1 MPETPDRPSEIAA
14 PASLTPVSRAPEP
27 RARLR
32 HALGVVAKAA
42 IALAALY
49 IAWRLAAG
57 IRWSDLA
64 ARLAG
69 ASWTLV
75 ALAVLFL
82 AVRFAA
88 WDLRFR
94 LAAARVTGGRSRAP
108 FGFSVLL
115 ASAALNL
122 LNPAARLLGGPLRAR
137 HFARAT
143 GRSFGLFYGIVL
155 YDQLVHQATI
165 SLCTVVSLAAVAL
178 AAGHRALGWGAY
190 GLLAAVAGGLV
201 LWSRKSGPFAGSPLA
216 RFLARRAARQDSRL
230 QRLYVHGQE
239 AVSTF
244 VSLVADRGMG
254 LRAVAL
260 GGGLFLANAV
270 AQWLVFRALGESVG
284 VLPVIA
290 VVALGNAAGMLMG
303 TPGGIGTTE
312 ATMVAAYVALGVDR
326 VSAGAATLLFRGL
339 HYALVIAV
347 GGPALVG
354 LEVKAALSA
363 AKKPAAEARRR
374 RAA

>member
-1 MPETPDRPSEIAA
+1 MPEIPERQNPEATGRPLERPPA
-14 PASLTPVSRAPEP
+14 PARRVA
-27 RARLR
+27 
-32 HALGVVAKAA
+32 ALLAKL
-42 IALAALY
+42 ALAAVAIY
-49 IAWRLAAG
+49 VAWRLIAG
-57 IRWSDLA
+57 IHWSDLA

-69 ASWTLV
+69 ASWPLV

-82 AVRFAA
+82 AVRFAW

-94 LAAARVTGGRSRAP
+94 LAAARVTGDRARAP

-137 HFARAT
+137 HFARAA
-143 GRSFGLFYGIVL
+143 GRSFGLFYGVVL
-155 YDQLVHQATI
+155 YDQLVHQATV
-165 SLCTVVSLAAVAL
+165 SLCTILAVAAVAL
-178 AAGHRALGWGAY
+178 ASGHAALGWGALGVLAAAAA
-190 GLLAAVAGGLV
+190 GLL
-201 LWSRKSGPFAGSPLA
+201 LWSRRGDPSGESPLA
-216 RFLARRAARQDSRL
+216 RFLARRAAREDSRL

-239 AVSTF
+239 AVATF
-244 VSLVADRGMG
+244 VRLLGDRGMG
-254 LRAVAL
+254 LRAAAL
-260 GGGLFLANAV
+260 GCGLFLANAV
-270 AQWLVFRALGESVG
+270 AQWLVFRALGE
-284 VLPVIA
+284 PVAVAPVVA

-326 VSAGAATLLFRGL
+326 VSASAATLLFRGL

-354 LEVKAALSA
+354 LELRSAWTAAR
-363 AKKPAAEARRR
+363 KPADDAKR

>member
-1 MPETPDRPSEIAA
+1 MPEISDLQSPAPPPAA
-14 PASLTPVSRAPEP
+14 GESR
-27 RARLR
+27 RRLLVL
-32 HALGVVAKAA
+32 AAKTLLL
-42 IALAALY
+42 ALAVAV
-49 IAWRLAAG
+49 AWRLIAG

-64 ARLAG
+64 SRLAG
-69 ASWTLV
+69 ASWPLV
-75 ALAVLFL
+75 GLAIFFLVL
-82 AVRFAA
+82 RFEA

-94 LAAARVTGGRSRAP
+94 LAAARVTGVRTGSP
-108 FGFSVLL
+108 FGFAVLL

-137 HFARAT
+137 HFARRT
-143 GRSFGLFYGIVL
+143 GGSFGLFYGIVL

-165 SLCTVVSLAAVAL
+165 SLCTVVAVAAVAIASGHAAWGWAAFAVL
-178 AAGHRALGWGAY
+178 AA
-190 GLLAAVAGGLV
+190 AAAGVAV
-201 LWSRKSGPFAGSPLA
+201 WSRQSGPFAGSPLA
-216 RFLARRAARQDSRL
+216 RFLARRAEREDSRL

-239 AVSTF
+239 AVATF
-244 VSLVADRGMG
+244 VRLLGDRGMN
-254 LRAVAL
+254 LRAASL
-260 GGGLFLANAV
+260 GAGLFLANAV
-270 AQWLVFRALGESVG
+270 AQWLIFRALGQPVG
-284 VLPVIA
+284 VLAVVA

-354 LEVKAALSA
+354 FELRSALNA
-363 AKKPAAEARRR
+363 VKKPADDAKR

>member
-1 MPETPDRPSEIAA
+1 MPEIPDVQNPAEP
-14 PASLTPVSRAPEP
+14 PASR

-32 HALGVVAKAA
+32 RRGALLLKG
-42 IALAALY
+42 ILAAGAVY
-49 IAWRLAAG
+49 VAWRLVAG

-64 ARLAG
+64 ARLAT
-69 ASWTLV
+69 ASRPLV
-75 ALAVLFL
+75 ALAILCLVL
-82 AVRFAA
+82 RFAA

-94 LAAARVTGGRSRAP
+94 AAAARVTGERAGAF
-108 FGFSVLL
+108 FGFPLLL

-122 LNPAARLLGGPLRAR
+122 VNPAARLLGGPLRAR
-137 HFARAT
+137 HFARRA

-165 SLCTVVSLAAVAL
+165 TLCTAVAVAAAAL
-178 AAGHRALGWGAY
+178 AGGHAASGWALLA
-190 GLLAAVAGGLV
+190 LLAAAAGGLV
-201 LWSRKSGPFAGSPLA
+201 ARSPWNRRSGPFAGSPLG
-216 RFLARRAARQDSRL
+216 RFLARRAAREDSRL

-239 AVSTF
+239 AVATF
-244 VSLVADRGMG
+244 VRLLGDAGMNR
-254 LRAVAL
+254 RAAAL
-260 GGGLFLANAV
+260 GAGLFLANAA
-270 AQWLVFRALGESVG
+270 AQWLVFRALGEPVAL
-284 VLPVIA
+284 LPVVA

-354 LEVKAALSA
+354 FEVRAAWSA
-363 AKKPAAEARRR
+363 ARRKPVEAAK

>member
-1 MPETPDRPSEIAA
+1 MPEIPS
-14 PASLTPVSRAPEP
+14 

-32 HALGVVAKAA
+32 HVSGVLAKAA
-42 IALAALY
+42 IALVALY
-49 IAWRLAAG
+49 ATWRLVAG

-69 ASWTLV
+69 ASWSLV

-82 AVRFAA
+82 VIRFAA

-94 LAAARVTGGRSRAP
+94 IAASRVTGSLARAR

-155 YDQLVHQATI
+155 YDQLAHQATI
-165 SLCTVVSLAAVAL
+165 SLCTIVSLAAVAL
-178 AAGHRALGWGAY
+178 ASGHAALGWSAWGV
-190 GLLAAVAGGLV
+190 LALAIGGIV
-201 LWSRKSGPFAGSPLA
+201 LWSRRSGAFAATPFA
-216 RFLARRAARQDSRL
+216 RFLARRAAREDSRL

-244 VSLVADRGMG
+244 VGLLGDRGMG
-254 LRAVAL
+254 LRVVAL
-260 GGGLFLANAV
+260 GTGLFLANAV

-284 VLPVIA
+284 MLPVVA

-312 ATMVAAYVALGVDR
+312 AAMVAAYVALGVDR

-339 HYALVIAV
+339 HYVIVIAV

-354 LEVKAALSA
+354 FEVRAAWSA
-363 AKKPAAEARRR
+363 AKRPAPEARRR
-374 RAA
+374 AA